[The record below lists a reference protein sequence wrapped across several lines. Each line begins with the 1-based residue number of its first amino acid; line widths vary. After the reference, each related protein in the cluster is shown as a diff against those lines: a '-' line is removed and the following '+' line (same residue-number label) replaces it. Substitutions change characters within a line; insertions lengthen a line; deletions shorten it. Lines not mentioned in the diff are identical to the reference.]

1 MGSKELTGSKVK
13 MPADPCLVTVR
24 AGPAHSKDYENFVAN
39 KLKDEV
45 LKEISSNLQDDL
57 KEEALSAFKESV
69 KEGWSIKDC
78 ICKVQNEV
86 LPKVPKE
93 RNKFFIKFTYDNQLQ
108 IEIGVNKFKNGNAQF
123 YHKIGVAPIP
133 QQKPENHAN
142 QEAEHMPTKGEVE
155 NKRNAAMLE
164 LTSAGV

>member
-1 MGSKELTGSKVK
+1 

-78 ICKVQNEV
+78 ICRVQNEV

-108 IEIGVNKFKNGNAQF
+108 VRTSFTKDLEFDIET
-123 YHKIGVAPIP
+123 
-133 QQKPENHAN
+133 AN
-142 QEAEHMPTKGEVE
+142 YF
-155 NKRNAAMLE
+155 
-164 LTSAGV
+164 LTSRLKLVSTSSRMVTLSSITALVLLQKNHQVRI